1 MYWSQTVQSD
11 LLAPLNACLHL
22 YYHYGIRQNHLH
34 YVVHLCLA
42 WTVVQY
48 DRCFFY
54 NGYVHVAEIKWKQKT
69 VGAMHGMKEQYTLLG
84 AAGIRPRGQI

>member
-1 MYWSQTVQSD
+1 MGNFQSENLREGQQM
-11 LLAPLNACLHL
+11 LLTTRC
-22 YYHYGIRQNHLH
+22 
-34 YVVHLCLA
+34 
-42 WTVVQY
+42 
-48 DRCFFY
+48 RCFFY